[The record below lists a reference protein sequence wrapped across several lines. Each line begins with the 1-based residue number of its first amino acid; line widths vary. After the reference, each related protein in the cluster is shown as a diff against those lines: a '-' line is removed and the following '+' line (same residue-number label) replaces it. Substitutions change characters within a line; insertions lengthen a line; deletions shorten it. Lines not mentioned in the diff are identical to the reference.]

1 MAIIKKSGVG
11 NILSG
16 TIDGV
21 EYVTTRTGTT
31 YVRAVPQMPARIYK
45 TPKALKRQALF
56 RFIQMHRK
64 YHFATISQSFSSVG
78 SVSAA
83 NRYYSVNNKSLR
95 MALDSLADRSVAGEE
110 ITISDVEAAICAY
123 AVEHPDAICIASV
136 TGYQEQ
142 YLTGEWP
149 SVITLK
155 ALKGKDT
162 LTIVVKEHPICKS
175 SKKRRKS

>member
-16 TIDGV
+16 TINGV
-21 EYVTTRTGTT
+21 EYVTTRSGVT
-31 YVRAVPQMPARIYK
+31 YVRSVPQMPARIYK

-64 YHFATISQSFSSVG
+64 YHFATIRQSFSSVG

-83 NRYYSVNNKSLR
+83 NRYFSVNNKSLR
-95 MALDSLADRSVAGEE
+95 MALDSLADRSVAGEV
-110 ITISDVEAAICAY
+110 ITLSDVEAAICAY
-123 AVEHPDAICIASV
+123 AVEHLDAICIASV

-149 SVITLK
+149 TVITLK

-162 LTIVVKEHPICKS
+162 ITIAVK
-175 SKKRRKS
+175 

>member
-95 MALDSLADRSVAGEE
+95 MALDPSQPAPHPPGPQARRTVLQRRTLGRLRSKSPNGFASTSSRSALLTTAQA
-110 ITISDVEAAICAY
+110 IAIDPSYISK
-123 AVEHPDAICIASV
+123 S
-136 TGYQEQ
+136 
-142 YLTGEWP
+142 
-149 SVITLK
+149 
-155 ALKGKDT
+155 GKDSAYWSF
-162 LTIVVKEHPICKS
+162 LVGLC
-175 SKKRRKS
+175 RYR